1 MNRLLRPYK
10 FAGIALLTGVA
21 AALLL
26 SPVKAAAQTAQLVQ
40 FIEEPGQE
48 PSLLLLH
55 SSQGYLGV
63 ELADVDNEKA
73 QALKLKEVRG
83 AIITLIDH
91 DAPAGQ
97 IKLQVND
104 VVLQLNGQPVEGA
117 EQLRRMLREI
127 PAGRKITLQFSRDGS
142 VQTVTVELADRK
154 IIEMNAWKRFNDD
167 GLTTGSG
174 PGMGILTGEGD
185 VPPSG
190 GGFHW
195 WLMGSS
201 LNVGAMVEPLTA
213 QMADYLDLPNGLM
226 VKSVAHKSAAAAAGL
241 KAHDVILKVDAEPI
255 ATIADWERALH
266 SNQGKPVQVTVLRD
280 RKQQT
285 FTLQVDSKHHQ
296 GELELEEFLPG
307 CDGPLVAEPL
317 VAELGQEISADA
329 LAQAEKLRAQAEA
342 MRDQMLN
349 QAGEMKFQ
357 ITPEQAEQF
366 RQQAEKLREGL
377 QPETLQ
383 LKQFKPDPKTMEALK
398 QQMNNLSKSL
408 PERFNLNS
416 KQAAEMLQNM
426 KQFQILAPT
435 YAAQLQRQF
444 DQQQRR
450 ELDQL
455 KRQMEEM
462 KALGFGDHI

>member
-10 FAGIALLTGVA
+10 FAGIVLLAGA
-21 AALLL
+21 GAALLL
-26 SPVKAAAQTAQLVQ
+26 APPRTAAQTAQLVQ

-48 PSLLLLH
+48 PSMLLLH
-55 SSQGYLGV
+55 STQGYLGV

-83 AIITLIDH
+83 AVITLIDH

-127 PAGRKITLQFSRDGS
+127 PAGRKITLQYSRDGN

-154 IIEMNAWKRFNDD
+154 IIEQNAWKRFNDD
-167 GLTTGSG
+167 GMTSGSG

-190 GGFHW
+190 GSFHW

-296 GELELEEFLPG
+296 GELEQEEFFSSS
-307 CDGPLVAEPL
+307 DSPL

-329 LAQAEKLRAQAEA
+329 LAQAERLHQQAEA

-357 ITPEQAEQF
+357 ITPEQAEQM
-366 RQQAEKLREGL
+366 RQMAEKLRESIK
-377 QPETLQ
+377 PEELQ
-383 LKQFKPDPKTMEALK
+383 LKDFKLDPKAMDELR
-398 QQMNNLSKSL
+398 QQMAEMRKQM
-408 PERFNLNS
+408 PERFKLDS
-416 KQAAEMLQNM
+416 KQTAEMLQDM
-426 KQFQILAPT
+426 KQFQILAPS
-435 YAAQLQRQF
+435 YDEQLRRQLDQLQRQ
-444 DQQQRR
+444 

-462 KALGFGDHI
+462 QALGFGDHI

>member
-10 FAGIALLTGVA
+10 FAGIVLLAGA
-21 AALLL
+21 GAALLL
-26 SPVKAAAQTAQLVQ
+26 SPPRTAAQTAQLVQ

-48 PSLLLLH
+48 PSMLLLH
-55 SSQGYLGV
+55 STQGYLGV

-83 AIITLIDH
+83 AVITLIDH

-127 PAGRKITLQFSRDGS
+127 PAGRKITLQYSRDGN
-142 VQTVTVELADRK
+142 VQTVTVELADRR
-154 IIEMNAWKRFNDD
+154 IIEQNAWKRFNDD
-167 GLTTGSG
+167 GMTSGSG

-190 GGFHW
+190 GSFHW

-296 GELELEEFLPG
+296 GELEQEEFFSS
-307 CDGPLVAEPL
+307 DSPL

-329 LAQAEKLRAQAEA
+329 LDQAEKLRQQAEA
-342 MRDQMLN
+342 MRDQ
-349 QAGEMKFQ
+349 AGELNFS

-366 RQQAEKLREGL
+366 RRQAEKLREGL
-377 QPETLQ
+377 PPEALQ
-383 LKQFKPDPKTMEALK
+383 LKEFKLNPMAMEELS
-398 QQMNNLSKSL
+398 QQMADLRKQM
-408 PERFNLNS
+408 PERFKLDVT
-416 KQAAEMLQNM
+416 QAAEMFRNM
-426 KQFQILAPT
+426 PAIRITAPS
-435 YAAQLQRQF
+435 AEQQLRQHL
-444 DQQQRR
+444 DRMQQQ

-455 KRQMEEM
+455 KRQVEEM